1 MATDKTSRDYVVCP
15 CRKVT
20 RGEVEDI
27 VREQHIS
34 NLKDLCA
41 AANAGNKCGG
51 CRETL
56 EQIMNEVLAA
66 M

>member
-1 MATDKTSRDYVVCP
+1 MDKTAREYVVCP

-27 VREQHIS
+27 VREKHID
-34 NLKDLCA
+34 NLKDLCE

-51 CRETL
+51 CREML
-56 EQIMNEVLAA
+56 
-66 M
+66 

>member
-41 AANAGNKCGG
+41 AVNAGNKCGG